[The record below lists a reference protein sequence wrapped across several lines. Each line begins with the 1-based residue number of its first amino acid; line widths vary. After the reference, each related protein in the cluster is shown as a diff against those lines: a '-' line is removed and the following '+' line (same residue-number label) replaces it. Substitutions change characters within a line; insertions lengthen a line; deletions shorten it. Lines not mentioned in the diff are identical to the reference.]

1 MKNLIQKL
9 CITGFSSIA
18 VLAFSQTEKEKNN
31 MKSQTDTIALKKLS
45 EFFEK
50 KKVSKEELQKKA
62 KQLGIPYSG
71 KGENGSYFELQ
82 GFEDNGNPIYY
93 TTYQSPNSPTITQ
106 PREKLLEENTIS
118 TPKVE
123 SKQPKIQPQKQE
135 KSCRKERKNKK

>member
-93 TTYQSPNSPTITQ
+93 TTYQSPNSPAISS
-106 PREKLLEENTIS
+106 PKEKLLEENTIS

-123 SKQPKIQPQKQE
+123 SKPKKIQPQKQE
-135 KSCRKERKNKK
+135 KSCRKERKKKK